1 MTWQAPRPV
10 ADVLVSALP
19 QLSDRLLEAR
29 LRRSWV
35 ALVGPDTARR
45 SQPQSLVSGCLTVVV
60 DNSPWL
66 HELTLRAAELTARLH
81 AEYPAVQSLRLT
93 LGRLD
98 REAPERAER
107 EAAPS
112 VELSETDDR
121 EIDAAAA
128 AIADPALAS
137 AARRLLSRAWRS
149 ARARGVT
156 R

>member
-19 QLSDRLLEAR
+19 QLSDRLLEVR
-29 LRRSWV
+29 LRRSWQ

-45 SQPQSLVSGCLTVVV
+45 SQPQALVNGCLTVVV

-81 AEYPAVQSLRLT
+81 AECAAVQSLRFT

-98 REAPERAER
+98 REAPERAGR
-107 EAAPS
+107 AAAPS
-112 VELSETDDR
+112 EALSDADDR
-121 EIDAAAA
+121 EIEAATA

-149 ARARGVT
+149 ARARGVMQ
-156 R
+156 

>member
-1 MTWQAPRPV
+1 MTWQAPRAV

-19 QLSDRLLEAR
+19 QLSDRLLEVR
-29 LRRSWV
+29 LRRSWAV
-35 ALVGPDTARR
+35 LVGPDTARR
-45 SQPQSLVSGCLTVVV
+45 SQPQSLVNGCLTVVV

-66 HELTLRAAELTARLH
+66 HELTLRAAELTARLQ
-81 AEYPAVQSLRLT
+81 AECPAVQSLRFT

-98 REAPERAER
+98 HEAPERAGR
-107 EAAPS
+107 VAAPS
-112 VELSETDDR
+112 VELSDADDR
-121 EIDAAAA
+121 DIDAAAA

-149 ARARGVT
+149 ARARGMT

>member
-1 MTWQAPRPV
+1 MKWQAPRPV
-10 ADVLVSALP
+10 ADMLVSALP
-19 QLSDRLLEAR
+19 QLSERLVEAR

-45 SQPQSLVSGCLTVVV
+45 AQPQALVNGCLTIVV

-66 HELTLRAAELTARLH
+66 HELTLRSAELTGRLH
-81 AEYPAVQSLRLT
+81 AECAAVHSLRFT
-93 LGRLD
+93 LGRLE
-98 REAPERAER
+98 REAPEPAER
-107 EAAPS
+107 ETADPAPLT
-112 VELSETDDR
+112 EADDR
-121 EIDAAAA
+121 EIEAAAA

>member
-10 ADVLVSALP
+10 GDVLVSALP
-19 QLSDRLLEAR
+19 QLSDRLLGVR
-29 LRRSWV
+29 LRRSWA
-35 ALVGPDTARR
+35 ALAGADAARR
-45 SQPQSLVSGCLTVVV
+45 SQPQSFVNGCLTIVV

-66 HELTLRAAELTARLH
+66 HELTLRTPDLTARLQR
-81 AEYPAVQSLRLT
+81 EYPAVRSLRIT

-98 REAPERAER
+98 PDAPADGARETPSSAP
-107 EAAPS
+107 
-112 VELSETDDR
+112 LTDADSR
-121 EIDAAAA
+121 EIDAATA